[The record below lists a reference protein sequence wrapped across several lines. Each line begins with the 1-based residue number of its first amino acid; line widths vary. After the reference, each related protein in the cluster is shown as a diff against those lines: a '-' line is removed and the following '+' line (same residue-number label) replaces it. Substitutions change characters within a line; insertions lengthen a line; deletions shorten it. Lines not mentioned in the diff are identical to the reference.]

1 MEEIVIKDFEG
12 MEHFDI
18 HIRYNPLDDK
28 FLNIS
33 SGLSNIIVVSKPEA
47 RQLADAIYKLLG
59 ISIDEIKRQAF
70 EAGRKDDGTDYD
82 LGSMTGFHYKY
93 DSFDDYQN
101 REK

>member
-18 HIRYNPLDDK
+18 HIRYNPLDEK

-33 SGLSNIIVVSKPEA
+33 SGLSNIIVASKPEA

-59 ISIDEIKRQAF
+59 ISITDLQRQAF
-70 EAGRKDDGTDYD
+70 EAGREKMGGVHHLTN
-82 LGSMTGFHYKY
+82 KY